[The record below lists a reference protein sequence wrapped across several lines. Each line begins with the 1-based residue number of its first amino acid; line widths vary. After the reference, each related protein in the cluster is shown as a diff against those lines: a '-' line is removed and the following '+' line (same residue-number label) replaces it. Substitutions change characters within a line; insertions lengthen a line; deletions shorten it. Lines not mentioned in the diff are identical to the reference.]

1 MGNTL
6 HNVTK
11 WYAKGKTLFYL
22 LLLCCGGI
30 MHAQNTVT
38 GVISDE
44 KGMTIPGV
52 NVSVKGTGT
61 AVITNLDGQYS
72 IQAADDATLVYSFI
86 GFTPQEVAIKGKK
99 TINVTLSEG
108 AKTLDEV
115 VVIGYGSQKKGDVN
129 GSVSSIKARDIEN
142 LKQVSVDQMLQ
153 GKAAGV
159 TVTNNSGAPGSNV
172 SVKIRGIT
180 SLSGTNE
187 PLYVIDGIPVSGD
200 ARNST
205 TSGQPIA
212 GGNLANAGNITVSPL
227 SLLNPNDIESIDV
240 LKDASATAIYGSRG
254 ANGVVI
260 ITTKS
265 GKKGTGKL
273 YYDNSYS
280 TQQQVTHMD
289 VYNLRQYAVYQN
301 ALAAAYSQ
309 TPRFEFS
316 NPELLGNGTD
326 WQEEI
331 FKNSALKSHQ
341 LSFSGGKEGVNYYV
355 SGSYFDQDGTII
367 GSGYKRFTFKTNI
380 DANVKTWLKVG
391 VNINFA
397 NTSEKITLNSSAD
410 GIISTSL
417 LSSPDVSVRDLEGN
431 FSGPPADGTL
441 GSFINP
447 VASAL
452 MNTNKLKRRSYSGNF
467 FAEFKLLKGLD
478 FRFELGGY
486 TESSLN
492 KEFRPTYQ
500 WGIAVN
506 PTATL
511 NQREQMFYSANVKNY
526 LTYRTT
532 LGKHNFTLLAG
543 QEANQGHWEGLNL
556 TASGF
561 VDNELQEIAVSDT
574 KLLQYGG
581 QYIGEQALSSYYGRV
596 IYDFDNKYGIT
607 ASWRADGSSKFA
619 EGNKWGYF
627 PAFSATWKL
636 SNEAF
641 MEGTKKY
648 VDNIKLKFGYG
659 ETGNQQIPNNQ
670 YSSTITTSLTGIG
683 QSYFPAG
690 TANPNLKWETSKQ
703 TNIGIDFSL
712 FNSALNATVEVYK
725 KTSENFLYKTNFPL
739 YLTGGETYEGGVS
752 SPTANMGSMENKG
765 IDITLN
771 FNKKLSDNLN
781 WSSTLVFSKYVNKV
795 LKLDNAINRDINVN
809 GYLSKTVTRT
819 VEGGYVGAFLGPV
832 YEGIYRDAAQLA
844 GAPLNGFGADP
855 APFIVGD
862 AIYRDLNGDGIVNED
877 DFTTIGNP
885 NPDFTYGFTN
895 SFNYKGV
902 DLSVF
907 VQGSVGND
915 IYNLT
920 RRAGTLN
927 SNNYVNQFTEASD
940 YYSAANVNGHLP
952 RIGSGQAHPNN
963 FLSGRYIEDG
973 TYLRIQNISL
983 GYSLPTEWISKI
995 KITKLRIY
1003 GSIQNL
1009 YTFTKYK
1016 GYDPE
1021 VGSYNQDALLSG
1033 IDNGRYPTPRTMSM
1047 GFNIEF

>member
-1 MGNTL
+1 M
-6 HNVTK
+6 K
-11 WYAKGKTLFYL
+11 SRA
-22 LLLCCGGI
+22 LLCLFLLSLGGA
-30 MHAQNTVT
+30 MHAQTTVN
-38 GVISDE
+38 GVVSDE

-52 NVSVKGTGT
+52 TVSVKGSNDAT
-61 AVITNLDGQYS
+61 ITNLDGQYS
-72 IQAADDATLVYSFI
+72 LSAASDATIVYSFI
-86 GFTPQEVAIKGKK
+86 GFATQEIAVKGRKV
-99 TINVTLSEG
+99 INVSLSEG

-129 GSVSSIKARDIEN
+129 GSVSSVKARDIEN

-187 PLYVIDGIPVSGD
+187 PLYVIDGVPISGD

-205 TSGQPIA
+205 TSGQPIG

-227 SLLNPNDIESIDV
+227 SLLNPNDIEAIDV

-265 GKKGTGKL
+265 GRKGTGKL
-273 YYDNSYS
+273 SYDNSYS
-280 TQQQVTHMD
+280 TQQQVKTMD
-289 VYNLRQYAVYQN
+289 VFNLREYAVNQN
-301 ALAAAYSQ
+301 ALAQVYNLP
-309 TPRFEFS
+309 PRFEFS
-316 NPELLGNGTD
+316 NPDILGEGTN
-326 WQEEI
+326 WQKEI

-341 LSFSGGKEGVNYYV
+341 LAFSGGKEGISYYM
-355 SGSYFDQDGTII
+355 SGSYLEQEGTII

-380 DANVKTWLKVG
+380 DAKLKDWLKVG

-397 NTSEKITLNSSAD
+397 NTIEKITLNSSAD

-417 LSSPDVSVRDLEGN
+417 FSTPDVAVRDLNGN
-431 FSGPPADGTL
+431 FSGPPSDGSL

-452 MNTNKLKRRSYSGNF
+452 LNTNKLKRRSYSGNF
-467 FAEFKLLKGLD
+467 FAEFKLVKGLEY
-478 FRFELGGY
+478 RFEVGGY
-486 TESSLN
+486 TESSMN
-492 KEFRPTYQ
+492 KEFRPSYQ
-500 WGIAVN
+500 WGSAVN

-526 LTYRTT
+526 LTYRNNF
-532 LGKHNFTLLAG
+532 GKHNFTLLAG

-561 VDNELQEIAVSDT
+561 VDNDLQEIAVSDT

-581 QYIGEQALSSYYGRV
+581 QFIGEQALYSYYGRV

-619 EGNKWGYF
+619 KGNKWGYF

-636 SNEAF
+636 SNESF
-641 MEGTKKY
+641 MAGTKSY

-659 ETGNQQIPNNQ
+659 ETGNQQIANNQ
-670 YSSTITTSLTGIG
+670 YGSTITSSLTGIG
-683 QSYFPAG
+683 QSFFPAG
-690 TANPNLKWETSKQ
+690 TANPDLIWETSKQ
-703 TNIGIDFSL
+703 TNAGIEFSL
-712 FNSALNATVEVYK
+712 FKSALTTTVEVYRK
-725 KTSENFLYKTNFPL
+725 VSEGFLYKTNFPL

-752 SPTANMGSMENKG
+752 SPIANQGSMENKG
-765 IDITLN
+765 IDLTINFSKKITE
-771 FNKKLSDNLN
+771 NLTWN
-781 WSSTLVFSKYVNKV
+781 STLIASKYVNKV
-795 LKLDNAINRDINVN
+795 LTLDNAINRDINVN
-809 GYLSKTVTRT
+809 GFLTKTITRT
-819 VEGGYVGAFLGPV
+819 AQGGYVGAFLGPV
-832 YEGIYRDAAQLA
+832 YEGIYRDASQLVN
-844 GAPLNGFGADP
+844 APLNGFGPDP
-855 APFIVGD
+855 APFVVGD
-862 AIYRDLNGDGIVNED
+862 VIYRDLNGDGVVNED

-885 NPDFTYGFTN
+885 NPDFTFGFTN
-895 SFNYKGV
+895 SFNYKSI

-907 VQGSVGND
+907 LQGSVGND

-927 SNNYVNQFTEASD
+927 SNLYSNQFTEAAD
-940 YYSAANVNGHLP
+940 YFSANNPNGHLP
-952 RIGSGQAHPNN
+952 RLGAGQAHPNN

-973 TYLRIQNISL
+973 SYLRIQNVAI
-983 GYSLPTEWISKI
+983 GYSLPVEWISKL

-1003 GSIQNL
+1003 GTIQNL

-1033 IDNGRYPTPRTMSM
+1033 IDNGRYPTPRTMTM

>member
-1 MGNTL
+1 MGDKL
-6 HNVTK
+6 LYVTK
-11 WYAKGKTLFYL
+11 WCTKSRALFCLILLTL
-22 LLLCCGGI
+22 GGALQ
-30 MHAQNTVT
+30 AQTVS
-38 GVISDE
+38 GVVSDA

-52 NVSVKGTGT
+52 TVSVKGSTT
-61 AVITNLDGQYS
+61 AVITNIDGQYA
-72 IQAADDATLVYSFI
+72 IEATDDAILVYSFI
-86 GFTPQEVAIKGKK
+86 GFATQEIAAKGKK
-99 TINVTLSEG
+99 TINVTLTEG

-187 PLYVIDGIPVSGD
+187 PLYVIDGVPISGD

-212 GGNLANAGNITVSPL
+212 GGNLSNAGNITVSPL
-227 SLLNPNDIESIDV
+227 SLINPNDIESIDV

-273 YYDNSYS
+273 SYDNSYS
-280 TQQQVTHMD
+280 TQQQVKTMD
-289 VYNLRQYAVYQN
+289 VFNLREYAVNQN
-301 ALAAAYSQ
+301 ALAQVYNLP
-309 TPRFEFS
+309 PRFEFS
-316 NPELLGNGTD
+316 NPSLLGNGTN
-326 WQEEI
+326 WQKEI

-341 LSFSGGKEGVNYYV
+341 LAFSGGKEGINYYM
-355 SGSYFDQDGTII
+355 SGSYFEQEGTVI

-380 DANVKTWLKVG
+380 DAKLKDWLKVG

-397 NTSEKITLNSSAD
+397 NTIEKITLNSSAD

-417 LSSPDVSVRDLEGN
+417 FSTPDVAVRDLEGN
-431 FSGPPADGTL
+431 FSGPPADGSL

-452 MNTNKLKRRSYSGNF
+452 LNSNNLKRRSYSGNF
-467 FAEFKLLKGLD
+467 FAEFKLLKGLEY
-478 FRFELGGY
+478 RFELGGY

-492 KEFRPTYQ
+492 KEFRPSYQ
-500 WGIAVN
+500 WGSAVN

-511 NQREQMFYSANVKNY
+511 NQRQQMFYSANVKNY
-526 LTYRTT
+526 LTYRNSI
-532 LGKHNFTLLAG
+532 GKHNFTLLAG

-561 VDNELQEIAVSDT
+561 VDNNLQEIAVSDT

-581 QYIGEQALSSYYGRV
+581 QYIGEQGLSSYYGRV

-636 SNEAF
+636 SNESF
-641 MEGTKKY
+641 MANTKEY
-648 VDNIKLKFGYG
+648 IDNIKLKFGYG
-659 ETGNQQIPNNQ
+659 ETGNQQIANNQ
-670 YSSTITTSLTGIG
+670 YSSTITSSLTGIG
-683 QSYFPAG
+683 QSFFPAG
-690 TANPNLKWETSKQ
+690 TANPNLKWETSRQ
-703 TNIGIDFSL
+703 TNAGIEFSL
-712 FNSALNATVEVYK
+712 FNSALTTTVEVYRK
-725 KTSENFLYKTNFPL
+725 VSKDFLYKTNFPL

-752 SPTANMGSMENKG
+752 SPIANMGSMENKG

-771 FNKKLSDNLN
+771 FNKKINDNLSWN
-781 WSSTLVFSKYVNKV
+781 STLVFTKYVNKV
-795 LKLDNAINRDINVN
+795 LELDNAINRDINVN
-809 GYLSKTVTRT
+809 GYLTKTITRT
-819 VEGGYVGAFLGPV
+819 VEGGVVGAFLGPV
-832 YEGIYRDAAQLA
+832 YQGIYRDAAQLVN
-844 GAPLNGFGADP
+844 APLNGFGPDP
-855 APFIVGD
+855 APFAVGD
-862 AIYRDLNGDGIVNED
+862 VIYKDLNGDGVVNED

-885 NPDFTYGFTN
+885 NPDFTFGFTN
-895 SFNYKGV
+895 SFSYKGI

-907 VQGSVGND
+907 LQGSVGND

-927 SNNYVNQFTEASD
+927 SNLYANQFTEAAD
-940 YYSAANVNGHLP
+940 YFSAENPNGHLP
-952 RIGSGQAHPNN
+952 RLGAGQAHPNN
-963 FLSGRYIEDG
+963 FISGRYIEDG
-973 TYLRIQNISL
+973 SYLRIQNVAI
-983 GYSLPTEWISKI
+983 GYSLPVEWISKLS
-995 KITKLRIY
+995 ITKLRIY
-1003 GSIQNL
+1003 GTIQNL

-1033 IDNGRYPTPRTMSM
+1033 IDNGRYPTPRTITM

>member
-1 MGNTL
+1 MGNKL
-6 HNVTK
+6 HDVK
-11 WYAKGKTLFYL
+11 WHKKGKALLYL
-22 LLLCCGGI
+22 LFLCCGGI
-30 MHAQNTVT
+30 LQAQNTVSGT
-38 GVISDE
+38 VSDD

-52 NVSVKGTGT
+52 SVSIKGSDAAT
-61 AVITNLDGQYS
+61 VTNLDGQYS
-72 IQAADDATLVYSFI
+72 ITAADNATLVYSFI
-86 GFTPQEVAIKGKK
+86 GFASQEVAIKGRKV
-99 TINVTLSEG
+99 INVSLTEG

-129 GSVSSIKARDIEN
+129 GSVSSVKARDIEN

-187 PLYVIDGIPVSGD
+187 PLYVIDGVPVSGD

-212 GGNLANAGNITVSPL
+212 GGNLSNAGNITVSPL
-227 SLLNPNDIESIDV
+227 SLINPNDIESIDV

-273 YYDNSYS
+273 SYDNSYS
-280 TQQQVTHMD
+280 TQQQVKTMD
-289 VYNLRQYAVYQN
+289 VFNLREYAVNQN
-301 ALAAAYSQ
+301 ALADAYNLP
-309 TPRFEFS
+309 PRFEFS
-316 NPELLGNGTD
+316 NPSLLGNGTD
-326 WQEEI
+326 WQKEI

-341 LSFSGGKEGVNYYV
+341 LAFSGGKEGVGYYL
-355 SGSYFDQDGTII
+355 SGSYFEQDGTII
-367 GSGYKRFTFKTNI
+367 GSGYKRFTFKANI
-380 DANVKTWLKVG
+380 DAKLKDWLKVG

-397 NTSEKITLNSSAD
+397 NTIERITLNSSAD

-417 LSSPDVSVRDLEGN
+417 FSTPDVAVRDLNGN
-431 FSGPPADGTL
+431 FSGPPSDGSL

-452 MNTNKLKRRSYSGNF
+452 LNTNNLKRRSYSGNF
-467 FAEFKLLKGLD
+467 FAEFKLVKGLEY
-478 FRFELGGY
+478 RFELGGY
-486 TESSLN
+486 TESSMN
-492 KEFRPTYQ
+492 KEFRPSYQ
-500 WGIAVN
+500 WGSATN

-526 LTYRTT
+526 LTYRNSF
-532 LGKHNFTLLAG
+532 GKHNFTLLAG

-561 VDNELQEIAVSDT
+561 VDNDLQEIAVSDT

-581 QYIGEQALSSYYGRV
+581 QYIGEQTLNSYYGRV
-596 IYDFDNKYGIT
+596 IYDYDNKYGIT

-619 EGNKWGYF
+619 KGNKWGYF

-636 SNEAF
+636 SNEPF
-641 MEGTKKY
+641 MEKTKKY

-659 ETGNQQIPNNQ
+659 ETGNQQIANNL
-670 YSSTITTSLTGIG
+670 YSSTITSSLTGIG
-683 QSYFPAG
+683 QSFFPAG
-690 TANPNLKWETSKQ
+690 TANPDLVWETSRQ
-703 TNIGIDFSL
+703 TNAGIEFSL
-712 FNSALNATVEVYK
+712 FNSALTTTVEVYK
-725 KTSENFLYKTNFPL
+725 KISEDFLYKTNFPL
-739 YLTGGETYEGGVS
+739 YLTGGESYEGGVS
-752 SPTANMGSMENKG
+752 SPFANMGSMENKG
-765 IDITLN
+765 IDITVN
-771 FNKKLSDNLN
+771 FNKKLSDNLSWN
-781 WSSTLVFSKYVNKV
+781 STLILSKYVNKV

-809 GYLSKTVTRT
+809 GFLSKTITRT
-819 VEGGYVGAFLGPV
+819 IEGGVVGAFLGPV
-832 YEGIYRDAAQLA
+832 YEGIYRDPSQLVN
-844 GAPLNGFGADP
+844 APLNDFGADP
-855 APFIVGD
+855 TPFVVGD
-862 AIYRDLNGDGIVNED
+862 VIYKDINGDGLVNED
-877 DFTTIGNP
+877 DFTSIGNP
-885 NPDFTYGFTN
+885 NPDFTFGFTN
-895 SFNYKGV
+895 GFNYKNV
-902 DLSVF
+902 DLSIF
-907 VQGSVGND
+907 LQGSVGND

-927 SNNYVNQFTEASD
+927 SNLYANQFTEAAD
-940 YYSAANVNGHLP
+940 YFSENNPNGRLP
-952 RIGSGQAHPNN
+952 RLGAGQAHPNN
-963 FLSGRYIEDG
+963 FISGRYIEDG
-973 TYLRIQNISL
+973 SYLRIQNVAI
-983 GYSLPTEWISKI
+983 GYSLPVEWISKL

-1003 GSIQNL
+1003 GTIQNL

-1033 IDNGRYPTPRTMSM
+1033 IDNGRYPTPRTMTM